1 MESTQNIETE
11 SFRSVFQLL
20 ILMGYSMEIDEEIF
34 NEFLATT
41 EGKDYAGGQLPRCAR
56 YAFALFCHQKQM
68 EFVGP
73 IQPTIVDFTC

>member
-1 MESTQNIETE
+1 
-11 SFRSVFQLL
+11 
-20 ILMGYSMEIDEEIF
+20 MEINEEIF

-73 IQPTIVDFTC
+73 IQPTIVDFTCSLVDITIPKED